1 MKEIGSQ
8 NQRQHLSISSSSTT
22 MISSSPTTPNS
33 LHCNKETIEGLISM
47 KDQQEIH
54 DTISA
59 MLKQEVHYLSNNY
72 LKVSKIGISDRAKV
86 CKWVFDIVDRL
97 KLHRETAIVAINYL
111 DRVCSSTSSSR
122 AAKARSDRNEYQL
135 VAVSSLF
142 IAIKI
147 LEVNILSADML
158 SYITK
163 NMYTKDEITSCEED
177 ILSALEWKMFGP
189 TSVQFVDY
197 ILALLPG
204 DMIKAKIQ
212 LRDESYRQLT
222 TTDYGC
228 VPLRRSSLAL
238 AAILNSLEHMHESI
252 LSFDMKY
259 RYLEIISMAF
269 DIDNVQTSP
278 LIKAVR
284 GRLHDMMLT
293 CCQQGQK
300 KLCTEQCVQQV
311 RRISIEES
319 DMSSARAA

>member
-1 MKEIGSQ
+1 
-8 NQRQHLSISSSSTT
+8 
-22 MISSSPTTPNS
+22 
-33 LHCNKETIEGLISM
+33 M
-47 KDQQEIH
+47 KDQQDIH

-59 MLKQEVHYLSNNY
+59 MLKQEVNYLSNNY
-72 LKVSKIGISDRAKV
+72 LKAGKISISDRAKV
-86 CKWVFDIVDRL
+86 CKWVFDIIDRL
-97 KLHRETAIVAINYL
+97 KLHHETAIVAISYL
-111 DRVCSSTSSSR
+111 DRVCSSSSSSKR
-122 AAKARSDRNEYQL
+122 AAKARGNRNEYQL

-147 LEVNILSADML
+147 LEVNILSSDML

-163 NMYTKDEITSCEED
+163 NMYTQDEITSCEQA

-197 ILALLPG
+197 ILALLPD
-204 DMIKAKIQ
+204 DMIRAKIQ
-212 LRDESYRQLT
+212 LRDESYRQLA

-238 AAILNSLEHMHESI
+238 AAVLNSLEHMHESI
-252 LSFDMKY
+252 LSSDMKY
-259 RYLEIISMAF
+259 GYLEMISVAF
-269 DIDNVQTSP
+269 DIDNVQKSP

-284 GRLHDMMLT
+284 RRLHDMMLT
-293 CCQQGQK
+293 CCQKGQK
-300 KLCTEQCVQQV
+300 NLCTEQCVQQV

>member
-8 NQRQHLSISSSSTT
+8 NQRQHLSISSSSS
-22 MISSSPTTPNS
+22 SSSPTTPKS
-33 LHCNKETIEGLISM
+33 LHCNTETIEGLISR
-47 KDQQEIH
+47 KDQQDIH

-59 MLKQEVHYLSNNY
+59 MLDQEVNYLSTNY
-72 LKVSKIGISDRAKV
+72 LKMSKISISDRAKV

-97 KLHRETAIVAINYL
+97 KLHRETAIVAISYL
-111 DRVCSSTSSSR
+111 DRVCSSTSKR
-122 AAKARSDRNEYQL
+122 AAKARGDRNEYQL

-147 LEVNILSADML
+147 LELNILSADML

-177 ILSALEWKMFGP
+177 ILDTLQWKMFGP
-189 TSVQFVDY
+189 TSVQFADY
-197 ILALLPG
+197 IIALLPG

-238 AAILNSLEHMHESI
+238 AAVLNSLEHMHESI
-252 LSFDMKY
+252 LSSDMRN
-259 RYLEIISMAF
+259 RYLEEISMAF
-269 DIDNVQTSP
+269 DIDKVQKSP
-278 LIKAVR
+278 LIKAIR
-284 GRLHDMMLT
+284 GRLHEMMLT
-293 CCQQGQK
+293 CCQQGRK
-300 KLCTEQCVQQV
+300 TTCKRCVQQV

>member
-1 MKEIGSQ
+1 MSAS
-8 NQRQHLSISSSSTT
+8 L
-22 MISSSPTTPNS
+22 TTPMSFHYN
-33 LHCNKETIEGLISM
+33 NETTEGFISM
-47 KDQQEIH
+47 KDQQDIH

-59 MLKQEVHYLSNNY
+59 MLKQEVNYLSNNY
-72 LKVSKIGISDRAKV
+72 LKVSKISISDRAKV

-97 KLHRETAIVAINYL
+97 KLNRETAIVEISYL

-122 AAKARSDRNEYQL
+122 AAKARGDRNEYQL

-147 LEVNILSADML
+147 LELNILSADML

-163 NMYTKDEITSCEED
+163 NMYTQDEITSCEED
-177 ILSALEWKMFGP
+177 ILDALEWKMFGP

-197 ILALLPG
+197 IVALLPG

-212 LRDESYRQLT
+212 LRDESYRQLA

-238 AAILNSLEHMHESI
+238 AAVLNSLEHMHESV
-252 LSFDMKY
+252 LSSDIKY
-259 RYLEIISMAF
+259 GYLDVISMAF
-269 DIDNVQTSP
+269 DIDVQKSP
-278 LIKAVR
+278 LIKAIK
-284 GRLHDMMLT
+284 GRLHDMILS

-300 KLCTEQCVQQV
+300 LCTERCVQQV

-319 DMSSARAA
+319 DMPSARAA